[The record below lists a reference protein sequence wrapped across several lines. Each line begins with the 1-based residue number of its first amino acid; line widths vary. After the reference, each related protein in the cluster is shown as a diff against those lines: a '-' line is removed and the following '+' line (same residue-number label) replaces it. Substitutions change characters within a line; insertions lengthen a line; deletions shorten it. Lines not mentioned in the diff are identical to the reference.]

1 MAKEL
6 LFGTEA
12 KTSMQKGID
21 KVADAV
27 KITLGPRGRNAIL
40 DRGDQSPIITND
52 GATIAKAIN
61 LTDPYENLGAQL
73 IKEVAT
79 KTNLIAGD
87 GTSTATVL
95 TQAMVKEGLKNWC

>member
-12 KTSMQKGID
+12 KISMQKGID

-40 DRGDQSPIITND
+40 DRGDQPPIIIND

-61 LTDPYENLGAQL
+61 LTAPYENLGAQL
-73 IKEVAT
+73 IKEVAI

-95 TQAMVKEGLKNWC
+95 TQAMIKEGLKNWC